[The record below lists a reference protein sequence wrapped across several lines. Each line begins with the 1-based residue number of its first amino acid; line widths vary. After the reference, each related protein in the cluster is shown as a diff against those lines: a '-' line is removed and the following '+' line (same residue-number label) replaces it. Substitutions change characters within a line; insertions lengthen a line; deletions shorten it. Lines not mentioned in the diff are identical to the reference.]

1 MAREKHLYVDYWSS
15 YLDRF
20 INILKEGG
28 RSGISIDKEKL
39 IGCGNREDYKF
50 RLEMI
55 NGMVANNIGGSA
67 VARDLYSVLYGD
79 ARFRSFAE
87 GKHIIFRLVKDYKLE
102 IKVSALAMNG

>member
-20 INILKEGG
+20 INILKEGKP
-28 RSGISIDKEKL
+28 SKISIDKDKL
-39 IGCGNREDYKF
+39 IDCGNRERYSF
-50 RLEMI
+50 LLEMM
-55 NGMVANNIGGSA
+55 NGIVINNIDGSA

-87 GKHIIFRLVKDYKLE
+87 GKHIIFRLRSNYELDIE
-102 IKVSALAMNG
+102 NGALAMNG